1 MKHDWRRLRTGWTP
15 LTHQPT
21 PAAPPLPPPPP
32 PSQSILTQP
41 PLSVGSCLTCALLRS
56 SPQPPFSTT
65 FCPTE
70 SCCCTLVKTHR
81 IRGATISQTCSL
93 SFREELFSCLEGSP
107 ELCKTKISPR
117 TMFCI
122 LWGSDVS
129 NWSENIAET
138 EFWELVEHAA
148 QFLKAPI
155 CETQA
160 LFKICLFL
168 CCPSL

>member
-1 MKHDWRRLRTGWTP
+1 MTRR
-15 LTHQPT
+15 PT
-21 PAAPPLPPPPP
+21 QAAPPHPPHLRPPTSHSIQPTHPPP
-32 PSQSILTQP
+32 L
-41 PLSVGSCLTCALLRS
+41 VGSCLTCALLRS
-56 SPQPPFSTT
+56 SHPPPFSTT
-65 FCPTE
+65 FCQTE
-70 SCCCTLVKTHR
+70 SSCCTLVKTHR

-93 SFREELFSCLEGSP
+93 SFGEESFSCLEGSP

-138 EFWELVEHAA
+138 KFWELVEHAA
-148 QFLKAPI
+148 QFLKGHGAPI

>member
-15 LTHQPT
+15 STHRPT

-41 PLSVGSCLTCALLRS
+41 PPSVGSCLTCALLRS

-93 SFREELFSCLEGSP
+93 LSEKNYSLAQKVLLSYVKLKFHPGLCFVFSGVVMYPIGLRILLKLNSGS
-107 ELCKTKISPR
+107 L
-117 TMFCI
+117 
-122 LWGSDVS
+122 
-129 NWSENIAET
+129 
-138 EFWELVEHAA
+138 
-148 QFLKAPI
+148 
-155 CETQA
+155 
-160 LFKICLFL
+160 
-168 CCPSL
+168 